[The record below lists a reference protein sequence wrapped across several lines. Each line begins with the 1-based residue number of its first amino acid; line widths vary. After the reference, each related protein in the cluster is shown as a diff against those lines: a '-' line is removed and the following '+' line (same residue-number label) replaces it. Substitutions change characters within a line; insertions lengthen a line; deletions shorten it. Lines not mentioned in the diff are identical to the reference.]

1 MATEEVAADA
11 VPEARE
17 ASEVPEEA
25 VPEGS
30 DNILALV
37 HVLDAELD
45 IGTSPVIIL
54 YYRIADIERIASLDI
69 VVKI

>member
-1 MATEEVAADA
+1 MAADA
-11 VPEARE
+11 APVVPEARE

-25 VPEGS
+25 VREGS

-54 YYRIADIERIASLDI
+54 YSYL
-69 VVKI
+69 